1 MKYTKLIAILL
12 AAVILMVFTAAC
24 ANSERPEN
32 TVPGAG
38 GETSYD
44 AESTSKIGTVSE
56 NNNGNQS
63 GIQSS
68 AIVVTDMTGREVKL
82 DAPADRI
89 VVLDA
94 ADCEILYAIGAGDK
108 VVGRG
113 EYCSYPEEVLNVP
126 AVQSGSETNIEQII
140 VLNPQVVIMSKMGQS
155 VEQVE
160 ALENAGIKVFAS
172 DAQKIEDVYKAI
184 ELIGA
189 IAGKDDKAASVVSEM
204 KKAFSD
210 IKSKVKDVGRKTVYF
225 EVSPLEWGLW
235 TAGEGT
241 FMNELSDMLG
251 LENIF
256 SDVSGWAEIS
266 QEQVIERNPDYIV
279 TVAMYFGEGPK
290 PVDEIMGR
298 EGWQNINAIKNGKVL
313 NADQNEISLPG
324 PRLVNGANTLYEFVY
339 GD

>member
-1 MKYTKLIAILL
+1 MKYTKQIAILL
-12 AAVILMVFTAAC
+12 MAVILVVFTAGC
-24 ANSERPEN
+24 VNSE
-32 TVPGAG
+32 
-38 GETSYD
+38 
-44 AESTSKIGTVSE
+44 KSE
-56 NNNGNQS
+56 
-63 GIQSS
+63 SS
-68 AIVVTDMTGREVKL
+68 AIVIKDMTGREVKL

-94 ADCEILYAIGAGDK
+94 ADCEILYATGAGSK

-113 EYCSYPEEVLNVP
+113 EYCNYPEEVLAVP

-140 VLNPQVVIMSKMGQS
+140 ALEPQIVLMTKMGQT

-172 DAQKIEDVYKAI
+172 DAQKIDDVYKAI
-184 ELIGA
+184 ELIGT
-189 IAGKDDKAASVVSEM
+189 IAGADDKAASVINEM
-204 KKAFSD
+204 KTAFSD
-210 IKSKVKDVGRKTVYF
+210 LKSRVKDGEKKTVYY

-241 FMNELSDMLG
+241 FMDELSDMLG

-256 SDVSGWAEIS
+256 SDVSGWAEVS

-279 TVAMYFGEGPK
+279 TVAMYFGEGPS
-290 PVDEIMGR
+290 PVEEIMGR
-298 EGWQNINAIKNGKVL
+298 GGWQNINAIKNGNVL

-324 PRLVNGANTLYEFVY
+324 PRLVNGAITLYEFVY